1 MTFAR
6 PLLYLLLMA
15 CIATAAFAAGDGSN
29 SQSSPGSLPNQT
41 ADAALF
47 ANPPQ
52 SVPASSGLF
61 FLKGNPRL
69 SLSSPTVPP
78 TSAILNS
85 AVLNNDECYTMRMY
99 KVKRKEH
106 FADGESGLR
115 GYSTCELASNY
126 QVRSAIAHVQTAQGK
141 DSRNDEPQ
149 K

>member
-41 ADAALF
+41 ADASAVPSAAEVLQQSTGLVF
-47 ANPPQ
+47 LEDKASNTNHPP
-52 SVPASSGLF
+52 VPR
-61 FLKGNPRL
+61 P
-69 SLSSPTVPP
+69 SL
-78 TSAILNS
+78 
-85 AVLNNDECYTMRMY
+85 AVLNDDECYTMRMY

-106 FADGESGLR
+106 FADGQSGLR